1 MNFHAAKA
9 FILDK
14 LESELSDQLYYHGI
28 HHTLDVLYT
37 VEELCYN
44 EKVTPYEE
52 LLLKTAALFH
62 DSGFTIESKEHE
74 QLGCGIAKAHLPR
87 YGYTTREIERICGM
101 IMATKIP
108 QSPKNYLEEIMCDA
122 DLDYLGR
129 DDFYDIG
136 QTLFKELQ
144 ASNILDNEET
154 WNRIQVNFLEN
165 HSFFTR
171 TNRRRRAP
179 KKQQYLDELR
189 EIVAQYEKN

>member
-14 LESELSDQLYYHGI
+14 LESELSDHLYYHGI

-37 VEELCYN
+37 VEELCYY

-52 LLLKTAALFH
+52 MLLKTAALFH
-62 DSGFTIESKEHE
+62 DSGFTIAAQEHE
-74 QLGCGIAKAHLPR
+74 RLGCGIAHNHLPR
-87 YGYTTREIERICGM
+87 YGYKAQEIERICGM

-108 QSPKNYLEEIMCDA
+108 QTPKNELEKIMCDA

-136 QTLFKELQ
+136 RTLFEELK
-144 ASNILDNEET
+144 ASNVLSSEEA
-154 WNRIQVNFLEN
+154 WNRIQVSFLEQ
-165 HSFFTR
+165 HRFFTP
-171 TNRRRRAP
+171 TNRKRRTP
-179 KKQQYLDELR
+179 KKQRYLAELK
-189 EIVAQYEKN
+189 EVIAEYEKN